1 MRRRTTLT
9 ITLALGLALVGGA
22 GAARAAD
29 DDHTGQEIGTI
40 LSLDPEQHIVVLSTG
55 TQLLVTDPDV
65 FARLHEGELVMID
78 FTHEGGRTFVNSIE
92 PANAPAASPTLQE
105 PSPDDPTQVES
116 PVPPSVI
123 FEGSGGDRLEVPE
136 AP

>member
-1 MRRRTTLT
+1 MSTRTTLT

-29 DDHTGQEIGTI
+29 GDYTGQEIGTI
-40 LSLDPEQHIVVLSTG
+40 RSLDADQHTVVLSNG
-55 TQLLVTDPDV
+55 TQLLVTDPSV
-65 FARLHEGELVMID
+65 FARLHEGDLVKID

-92 PANAPAASPTLQE
+92 PANAPAASPGAPE
-105 PSPDDPTQVES
+105 SDDLTGAT
-116 PVPPSVI
+116 
-123 FEGSGGDRLEVPE
+123 FDSGGADRLEVPE